1 MRVLITGATGFVGS
15 HLSEALLAR
24 GDEVHGAVPNPA
36 MASRMGEAAGR
47 VCLQRCD
54 VTDPDQVAYT
64 LATTRP
70 ELVFHLAGVASVAAS
85 IDAPTLTFRVN
96 AMGSLVVLEALRAMR
111 KPPRLILVSTGDVYG
126 SPAGGQP
133 LDENAPLAPT
143 NSYGVAKAAADLMG
157 YQYFRNYGLPVIRVR
172 PFNHTGPGQGT
183 RFVCSDWAHQV
194 AAIEVGRAD
203 PVVRVGNL
211 ETRRDFLHVLDVVD
225 AYLLLA
231 EHGEPGAVYNVA
243 SGEARR
249 VGDVL
254 AWYLARATV
263 PVRVETDPGR
273 GRPTD
278 TTVVVG
284 DSSRLRALG
293 WTPRRRLEEALEALL
308 EEARRGMRRA

>member
-1 MRVLITGATGFVGS
+1 M
-15 HLSEALLAR
+15 
-24 GDEVHGAVPNPA
+24 
-36 MASRMGEAAGR
+36 
-47 VCLQRCD
+47 
-54 VTDPDQVAYT
+54 
-64 LATTRP
+64 
-70 ELVFHLAGVASVAAS
+70 AAS